1 MTRVYDVEN
10 CIFVT
15 TLIYAT
21 QIEHDANI
29 LKLTLKKV
37 VYILQFNNFKLV
49 LISQNYSQHNN
60 TNEE

>member
-37 VYILQFNNFKLV
+37 IYILQFNKF
-49 LISQNYSQHNN
+49 
-60 TNEE
+60 